1 MHPELAKLAD
11 HLEQRREDI
20 LRAWRT
26 AVRRDPALTTSHALP
41 RSQLNDHV
49 PGVLAGFED
58 ALRAPPAEV
67 TQIAPSAEASAHGV
81 HRWQQGYDL
90 HEVTRELGT
99 LNRCMV
105 TELDAYAG
113 ARPEVPHAVM
123 AHARQIWAAL
133 TSTDLEE
140 STSQYFRL
148 QRVEA
153 AGHVKDLEVA
163 LERLNELESQRAEL
177 WRQIAHDLR
186 GNVGVVAT
194 AARGLSMGTA
204 ADASRDKFIRVLGH
218 NVSSLKHL
226 LDDVTSLARLQAGT
240 ETRQLVE
247 MDVAVEV
254 TSLCEGLQV
263 LAQERGLYLRTRG
276 PAPFPVTGDPVK
288 TRRLVQNLVLNA
300 LKYTVTGGVDVQ
312 LEDALAYDDPRWVLS
327 VRDTGPGIQSG
338 PVSQMA
344 MALQGATQ
352 LTKGYEQSVP
362 VDEAVAQT
370 VVEPIAHSAAAV
382 RIGPGEGIGLSIVK
396 RLADLLDASVEL
408 ESDVGEGTTFRVL
421 FPKTYA
427 G

>member
-11 HLEQRREDI
+11 HLGQRREEI

-49 PGVLAGFED
+49 PGVLVAFED
-58 ALRAPPAEV
+58 ALRAPPSEV
-67 TQIAPSAEASAHGV
+67 TQIEPSAEASAHGV

-105 TELDAYAG
+105 AELDAYAET
-113 ARPEVPHAVM
+113 RPEVPHAAM
-123 AHARQIWAAL
+123 AHARQIWAAA

-153 AGHVKDLEVA
+153 AGHVKDLEAA
-163 LERLNELESQRAEL
+163 LERLNDLESQRAEL

-194 AARGLSMGTA
+194 AARGLSLGAA

-226 LDDVTSLARLQAGT
+226 LDDVTSLARLQAGS

-247 MDVAVEV
+247 MDAAVEV

-263 LAQERGLYLRTRG
+263 LAQERGLYLRTHG

-288 TRRLVQNLVLNA
+288 MRRLVQNLVLNA
-300 LKYTVTGGVDVQ
+300 LKYTITGGVDVQ
-312 LEDALAYDDPRWVLS
+312 WEDVLAYDDPRWVLS
-327 VRDTGPGIQSG
+327 VRDTGPGIQAG

-344 MALQGATQ
+344 VALQGATQ
-352 LTKGYEQSVP
+352 LTKGYEKAVSV
-362 VDEAVAQT
+362 DDAVAQA
-370 VVEPIAHSAAAV
+370 VVEPIVDSASPV

-396 RLADLLDASVEL
+396 RLSDLLDASVEL
-408 ESDVGEGTTFRVL
+408 ESDLGAGTTFRVL
-421 FPKTYA
+421 FPKTY
-427 G
+427 GQ

>member
-1 MHPELAKLAD
+1 MHPELARLAD
-11 HLEQRREDI
+11 HLGQRREEI

-49 PGVLAGFED
+49 PGVLAAFED
-58 ALRAPPAEV
+58 ALRAPPAPV
-67 TQIAPSAEASAHGV
+67 TQLAPSAEASAHGV

-105 TELDAYAG
+105 TELDAYAET
-113 ARPEVPHAVM
+113 RPEVPHAVM
-123 AHARQIWAAL
+123 AHARQIWAAS

-153 AGHVKDLEVA
+153 AGHVKDLEAA

-194 AARGLSMGTA
+194 AARGLSLGAT

-226 LDDVTSLARLQAGT
+226 LDDVTSLARLQAGS

-254 TSLCEGLQV
+254 TGLCEGLQV
-263 LAQERGLYLRTRG
+263 LAQERGLYLRTHG
-276 PAPFPVTGDPVK
+276 PTPFPVTGDPVK

-300 LKYTVTGGVDVQ
+300 LKYTMTGGVDVQ
-312 LEDALAYDDPRWVLS
+312 WEETLAYDDPRWVLS
-327 VRDTGPGIQSG
+327 VRDTGPGIQAG
-338 PVSQMA
+338 PGSQMA
-344 MALQGATQ
+344 VALQGATQ
-352 LTKGYEQSVP
+352 LTLGVEKGVS
-362 VDEAVAQT
+362 VDEAVAHT
-370 VVEPIAHSAAAV
+370 ISAPAGSTAPA

-396 RLADLLDASVEL
+396 RLADLLDASIEL
-408 ESDVGEGTTFRVL
+408 ESGVGEGTTFRVL